1 MSRKG
6 ELICIIG
13 TDGAGKT
20 TQARNLQEYLES
32 REKRVRYTWGKF
44 GSKYTK
50 AIIEFIK
57 KILSLSGKDMEN
69 HESRSETKNSFL
81 DNRVVR
87 VTYLVYV
94 LAVYYL
100 QLLRRVVIP
109 LYTNDVVVCDRY
121 VHDTIIDLMVDYE
134 YSGKRGRQLLAILFV
149 ALPRPD
155 RIVYIDISPD
165 VSLERKDDIPSE
177 QYIVDKKE
185 AYTKLLT
192 DIDIQAIDGTQS
204 KTDVFSEIIA
214 TYNNGHN

>member
-32 REKRVRYTWGKF
+32 RGISVKYTWGKF

-57 KILSLSGKDMEN
+57 QTLSLSGKDMEN

-94 LAVYYL
+94 LTAYYL

-109 LYTNDVVVCDRY
+109 LYTNDVVICDRY
-121 VHDTIIDLMVDYE
+121 VHDTIVDLMVDYE
-134 YSGKRGRQLLAILFV
+134 YSGDRGRQLLAILFV
-149 ALPRPD
+149 ALPQPD
-155 RIVYIDISPD
+155 RLVYIDISPE
-165 VSLERKDDIPSE
+165 VSLERKDDIPTE
-177 QYIVDKKE
+177 QYIVDKKN
-185 AYTKLLT
+185 AYTELLA
-192 DIDIQAIDGTQS
+192 DIEVEAIDGTQS
-204 KTDVFSEIIA
+204 KKAVFSEIA
-214 TYNNGHN
+214 ARYND